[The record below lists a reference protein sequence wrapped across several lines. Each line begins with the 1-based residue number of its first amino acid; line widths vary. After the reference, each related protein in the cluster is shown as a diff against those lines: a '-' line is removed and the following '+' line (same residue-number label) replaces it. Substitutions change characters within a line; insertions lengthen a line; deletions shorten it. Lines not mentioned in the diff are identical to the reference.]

1 MIILACLLLGL
12 LLRVAAGRR
21 LSGLGLVRL
30 RGETA
35 LLALL
40 VAQALLPLVRLSG
53 TAARVG
59 FPVWLA
65 TFPLLVGVAWVNR
78 RHRGMFVLGLGLA
91 LNFLVIAL
99 NGGMPVF
106 AEAVTA
112 VSSARGAGA
121 IPAGDFVHILGTA
134 ATRLPWLA
142 DVIPLPG
149 PSWLRSVP
157 SAGDLL
163 LYVGVMGFLV
173 GAEPAMGE
181 VHVKGK

>member
-1 MIILACLLLGL
+1 MIILACLALGL
-12 LLRVAAGRR
+12 LLRVIAGRR
-21 LSGLGLVRL
+21 LPDLAHVHL

-35 LLALL
+35 LLVLL
-40 VAQALLPLVRLSG
+40 VVQALLPLVRLSG
-53 TAARVG
+53 TAARLG
-59 FPVWLA
+59 FLVWLA
-65 TFPLLVGVAWVNR
+65 TFPMLLGVAWVNR
-78 RHRGMFVLGLGLA
+78 SQMGMVVLGVGLA
-91 LNFLVIAL
+91 LNFTVIAL

-106 AEAVTA
+106 AEAVA
-112 VSSARGAGA
+112 GVSSAAGAGA
-121 IPAGDFVHILGTA
+121 IPAGDFVHVLGTA
-134 ATRLPWLA
+134 GTRLPWLA